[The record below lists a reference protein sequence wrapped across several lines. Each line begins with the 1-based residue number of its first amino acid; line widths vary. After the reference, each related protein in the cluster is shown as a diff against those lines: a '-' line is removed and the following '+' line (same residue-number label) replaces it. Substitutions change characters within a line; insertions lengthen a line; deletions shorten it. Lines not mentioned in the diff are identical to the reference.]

1 MYQPS
6 RRKLLSLAGLA
17 SFAQVAGIA
26 GAAGGL
32 AATGTAAAA
41 EAAPSPRERIRRL
54 YFPNVALRTQDDKPV
69 RFYDDLLKDKAV
81 TINFFFARCEEICP
95 LVTANLAKVQK
106 LLGDRVGRDLF
117 MYSIS
122 LKPEQDTP
130 ARLKAYAEMHGAGP
144 GWTFLTG
151 APADVELLRRSLG
164 FTNPSAKVDKD
175 LNQHIG
181 NVRYGNEPLMLW
193 AACPGQASA
202 EWIVESVSW
211 VIHPEAKPAMSRG

>member
-1 MYQPS
+1 M
-6 RRKLLSLAGLA
+6 SLAGLA
-17 SFAQVAGIA
+17 SFAQAAGIAGIA

-32 AATGTAAAA
+32 VAAGTAEA
-41 EAAPSPRERIRRL
+41 EEAVPSPRERIRRL
-54 YFPNVALRTQDDKPV
+54 YFPNVVLRTQDDKPV
-69 RFYDDLLKDKAV
+69 RFYDDLVKDKAV

-95 LVTANLAKVQK
+95 LVMSNLAKVQR
-106 LLGDRVGRDLF
+106 LLGERVGRDLF
-117 MYSIS
+117 MTSIS
-122 LKPEQDTP
+122 LKPEEDTP
-130 ARLKAYAEMHGAGP
+130 AKLKAYAEMHGARP

-193 AACPGQASA
+193 AACPGQARA

-211 VIHPEAKPAMSRG
+211 ILRPEAKPAMSQG